1 MKKRTETYETI
12 KISDKDS
19 FAVNFLYNSLPGRL
33 LLSLFVRPTVSKI
46 FGFLMDSLPSRWF
59 IHVFIER
66 NNIHMDEYKNV
77 KYKSFNDFFTREIK
91 RELRSFPAN
100 EYDLAAP
107 SDGKLTAY
115 RITENSIFHIKNS
128 AYSVNSLLRDDELA
142 KEFMNGV
149 CLIFRLEP
157 DDYHRYNYIDDGE
170 ILSCQ
175 KINGVLHTVRPISQQ
190 RYKIYTE
197 NAREYTVIQT
207 KNFGKVIQMEVG
219 ALLVGRI
226 VNKNIGRTVKRGN
239 EKGMFEFGGSTIVML
254 FQNNSVR
261 LDDAIYKNTKE
272 DKETIVKMGYKIG
285 EKRCIKGKN
294 NNE

>member
-1 MKKRTETYETI
+1 MKHHTETYESV

-33 LLSLFVRPTVSKI
+33 LLSLLVRPTVSKF
-46 FGFLMDSLPSRWF
+46 FGYLMDSSPSRWF
-59 IHVFIER
+59 IRIFIKR
-66 NNIHMDEYKNV
+66 NNINMDEYKQV

-91 RELRSFPAN
+91 RELRPFPAN

-115 RITENSIFHIKNS
+115 PITKDSIFHIKNS
-128 AYSVNSLLRDDELA
+128 AYSVSSLLQNDKLA

-207 KNFGKVIQMEVG
+207 KNFSKVIQMEVG

-226 VNKNIGRTVKRGN
+226 VNQSVGRTVKRGD

-254 FQNNSVR
+254 FQNNSIR
-261 LDDAIYKNTKE
+261 LNDAIYKNTNE
-272 DKETIVKMGYKIG
+272 DKETIVKMGYRIG
-285 EKRCIKGKN
+285 EKMMYERG
-294 NNE
+294 ELQ

>member
-1 MKKRTETYETI
+1 MKHHTETYESV

-19 FAVNFLYNSLPGRL
+19 FAVNFLYNSFPGRL
-33 LLSLFVRPTVSKI
+33 LLSLFVRPTVSKV
-46 FGFLMDSLPSRWF
+46 FGTLMDSLPSRWF
-59 IHVFIER
+59 IRIFIKR
-66 NNIHMDEYKNV
+66 NNINMGEYKNA

-91 RELRSFPAN
+91 RELRAFPVN

-115 RITENSIFHIKNS
+115 PITKDSIFHIKNS
-128 AYSVNSLLRDDELA
+128 AYSVNSLLQDDKLA

-197 NAREYTVIQT
+197 NTREYTVIQT

-226 VNKNIGRTVKRGN
+226 VNQNVGRIVKRGD

-254 FQNNSVR
+254 FQNNSIR
-261 LDDAIYKNTKE
+261 LDDAIYKNTNE
-272 DKETIVKMGYKIG
+272 NKETIVKMGYRIG
-285 EKRCIKGKN
+285 EKKMYKGEKQQ
-294 NNE
+294 